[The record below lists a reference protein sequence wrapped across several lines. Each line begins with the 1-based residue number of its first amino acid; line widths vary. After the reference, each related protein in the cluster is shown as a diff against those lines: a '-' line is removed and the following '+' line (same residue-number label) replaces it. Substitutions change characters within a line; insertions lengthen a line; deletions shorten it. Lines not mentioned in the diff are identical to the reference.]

1 MESGVASGDI
11 VVSVR
16 TVNVLI
22 RIPRARLPPEPPKH
36 VYVVASRRRYRAT
49 RVDVTRRYAYYA
61 ARIELDDAVEV
72 LDSPRIAF

>member
-1 MESGVASGDI
+1 MESKVTSDI
-11 VVSVR
+11 SVSVR

-22 RIPRARLPPEPPKH
+22 RILRRSLPPDPPKH
-36 VYVVASRRRYRAT
+36 VYVVTSRRRYRAT